1 MKSVRFVLLAVP
13 LVVMPAWGAG
23 GGGGLTDISFLSVNQ
38 PPNCNTADNKI
49 VTSQELFGQ
58 AGGYGCLRTLIFP
71 QFAIGDGWTTQ
82 ATGILPTQ
90 AAVNGLVT
98 GTVPGFAVV
107 ITAGSN
113 ATAAPDNGPTV
124 LLNSVSNGCLG
135 FWDSVTGTATTQG
148 FAVIDSG
155 HAAHGDFTSM
165 ATQGKCTGGTDTQV
179 AGLAQGPMQVQVIA
193 PTAAAVNQATTQVT
207 YFYDGGTFQW
217 QATVNPVDINGA
229 KPRWTAPL
237 YQGGPLNYV
246 TAFSVVNASGTPQ
259 TVNVALR
266 DDTGNPI
273 TNPKATPMLAPGC
286 GCNEYG
292 QSAVGGFYASTVA
305 DFFGDIGTQSGS
317 IEFTGSSG
325 NIVVIVLRWIKESMG
340 SVPAR

>member
-124 LLNSVSNGCLG
+124 LLNSVSKWLPWILG
-135 FWDSVTGTATTQG
+135 LRYWDRHHAG
-148 FAVIDSG
+148 FCSNR
-155 HAAHGDFTSM
+155 FRTR
-165 ATQGKCTGGTDTQV
+165 
-179 AGLAQGPMQVQVIA
+179 GP
-193 PTAAAVNQATTQVT
+193 
-207 YFYDGGTFQW
+207 W
-217 QATVNPVDINGA
+217 
-229 KPRWTAPL
+229 RL
-237 YQGGPLNYV
+237 H
-246 TAFSVVNASGTPQ
+246 
-259 TVNVALR
+259 
-266 DDTGNPI
+266 
-273 TNPKATPMLAPGC
+273 
-286 GCNEYG
+286 
-292 QSAVGGFYASTVA
+292 
-305 DFFGDIGTQSGS
+305 
-317 IEFTGSSG
+317 
-325 NIVVIVLRWIKESMG
+325 
-340 SVPAR
+340 